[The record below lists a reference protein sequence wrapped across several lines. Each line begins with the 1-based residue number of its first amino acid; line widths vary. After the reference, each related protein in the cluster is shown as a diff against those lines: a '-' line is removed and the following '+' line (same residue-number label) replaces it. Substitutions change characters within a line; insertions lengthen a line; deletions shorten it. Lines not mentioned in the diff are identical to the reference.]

1 MTLQRQNGEKRKK
14 RCNGFLRVV
23 MISKTVNWCYKEYPA
38 FTSITF
44 HLFAFKWLLL
54 KLRENWID
62 FKQNFNFKYKQDNHA
77 IDYFRKN
84 YLRKD
89 WCQLNWNISKITLE
103 SVNSNT
109 TDWAHFKEPISKTSL
124 KYKKSLN
131 RKQNFIFYFLF
142 SFFFNNLGNVRDLT
156 LKASL

>member
-1 MTLQRQNGEKRKK
+1 
-14 RCNGFLRVV
+14 

-54 KLRENWID
+54 KLRKNWIH

-89 WCQLNWNISKITLE
+89 WCQLNWNISKITLK

-142 SFFFNNLGNVRDLT
+142 SFFFNDLGNVRDLT